1 MSFFQSP
8 SMRLALTASRWLW
21 LVLLLAGITAI
32 LTVSQPFVV
41 QRIIDAALTQRALAS
56 YVMIYLVLAV
66 SIPILQWIIT
76 SLASHSAWSATNTLR
91 HATAT
96 AIFAQPLE
104 FFRSHGIGEL
114 SERIDAD
121 SGQLHGIFG
130 EASARLVSTIVLI
143 ISVAVTTWFIAP
155 VVFVVMMLYLIV
167 GITIIAWSQ
176 RDNHHDWEVE
186 RIADAAVYD
195 TIEESFASVADMRAV
210 GAESYLHQRLTPRIA
225 TLLHTHRTARLRSQT
240 AQLTSTAINAVGWL
254 MAISIGI
261 WRYQS
266 GTGSIGEAVALL
278 GYVTLLTKPIEEI
291 RGIVQ
296 EYQQGRGVLTRIDE
310 LMQPAP
316 IADGTRTLPSGPLS
330 VRLDQVSYRYPSSP
344 DWVIRDLTLT
354 IPAGTHV
361 AIIGRTG
368 SGKTTLGRLVSRI
381 ERAQHGRITLNDIPI
396 DTISESSLR
405 QAVGV
410 ISQESDIF
418 NATLR
423 DNITCFAAGYTDD
436 SINTALVACGL
447 GDWLTSLPN
456 GLDTPIGDGERA
468 LSPGEQQLLA
478 VARIAIRQPGLIV
491 LDEAS
496 AHVDP
501 ANEQRI
507 ATALTS
513 LTSQRTTLTIA
524 HRLNTVYA
532 ADLVIIMADGVI
544 IESGAPQQ
552 LAATPGSHF
561 ATLLAT
567 NLAEVL

>member
-1 MSFFQSP
+1 MSFFQSS
-8 SMRLALTASRWLW
+8 SMRLAIRASRWLW
-21 LVLLLAGITAI
+21 LVLVLAGGTAI
-32 LTVSQPFVV
+32 LTVIQPFVV
-41 QRIIDAALTQRALAS
+41 QRIIDAALTQHALVPHVVAYLALA
-56 YVMIYLVLAV
+56 IC
-66 SIPILQWIIT
+66 IPILQWIIT
-76 SLASHSAWSATNTLR
+76 SLASHSSWSATNALR

-130 EASARLVSTIVLI
+130 EASARFVSTIFLI
-143 ISVAVTTWFIAP
+143 ISVGITTWLISP
-155 VVFVVMMLYLIV
+155 MVFAVMMLYLTIGIV
-167 GITIIAWSQ
+167 IIGWSQ
-176 RDNHHDWEVE
+176 RNNHYDWEAE
-186 RIADAAVYD
+186 RVADAALYD
-195 TIEESFASVADMRAV
+195 TIEESFASVTDMRAV
-210 GAESYLHQRLTPRIA
+210 GAESRLHQRLTPRIA
-225 TLLHTHRTARLRSQT
+225 TLLHAHRTARLRSQI
-240 AQLTSTAINAVGWL
+240 AQLTSTVINAVGWVL
-254 MAISIGI
+254 AIGIGI

-266 GTGSIGEAVALL
+266 DNGTVGEAVALL

-296 EYQQGRGVLTRIDE
+296 EYQQARGVLSRIDE
-310 LMQPAP
+310 LMQPSP
-316 IADGTRTLPSGPLS
+316 ITDGTHALPSGPLS
-330 VRLDQVSYRYPSSP
+330 VRLDHVSYRYPSSP
-344 DWVIRDLTLT
+344 DWVIRNLSLT

-381 ERAQHGRITLNDIPI
+381 ERPQQGRITLNDIPI
-396 DTISESSLR
+396 DAVSESVLR

-410 ISQESDIF
+410 ISQETDIF

-423 DNITCFAAGYTDD
+423 DNITCFAPGYTDT
-436 SINTALVACGL
+436 SISEALTACGL
-447 GDWLTSLPN
+447 GDWLVSLPE
-456 GLDTPIGDGERA
+456 GLDTPIGDGERT

-478 VARIAIRQPGLIV
+478 VARIAVRQPGLIV

-507 ATALTS
+507 AVALTS
-513 LTSQRTTLTIA
+513 LTSQRTTITIA

>member
-21 LVLLLAGITAI
+21 LVLVLASLTAV

-41 QRIIDAALTQRALAS
+41 QRIVDAALTEQTLTPHI
-56 YVMIYLVLAV
+56 MTYLVLAI
-66 SIPILQWIIT
+66 SIPVFQWIMT
-76 SLASHSAWSATNTLR
+76 GLASHSAWNATNALR

-104 FFRSHGIGEL
+104 FFRNHGIGEL

-130 EASARLVSTIVLI
+130 EASARLMSTVVLI
-143 ISVAVTTWFIAP
+143 ISVGVTTWLIAP
-155 VVFVVMMLYLIV
+155 VVFAVMMLYLIS
-167 GITIIAWSQ
+167 GIAIIAWSQ
-176 RDNHHDWEVE
+176 RDNHHDWEAE
-186 RIADAAVYD
+186 RVADAALYD

-210 GAESYLHQRLTPRIA
+210 GAESRLHQRLTPRIA
-225 TLLHTHRTARLRSQT
+225 TLLHAHRTARLRSQI
-240 AQLTSTAINAVGWL
+240 AQLTSTAINAVGWV
-254 MAISIGI
+254 MAIGIGI

-266 GTGSIGEAVALL
+266 GTGTIGEAVALL

-296 EYQQGRGVLTRIDE
+296 EYQQARGVLSRINE

-316 IADGTRTLPSGPLS
+316 IADGTHTLPSGPLS
-330 VRLDQVSYRYPSSP
+330 ARLDQVSYRYPSSP
-344 DWVIRDLTLT
+344 DWVIRDLSLT

-368 SGKTTLGRLVSRI
+368 SGKTTLGRLMSRI
-381 ERAQHGRITLNDIPI
+381 ERAQHGRIMLNNIPI
-396 DTISESSLR
+396 ESISESSLR

-423 DNITCFAAGYTDD
+423 DNITCFAPGYTDD
-436 SINTALVACGL
+436 SISTALAACGL
-447 GDWLTSLPN
+447 GDWLASLPE

-507 ATALTS
+507 ATALAS

-544 IESGAPQQ
+544 IESGAPTQ

-561 ATLLAT
+561 ARLLAT

>member
-21 LVLLLAGITAI
+21 LVLLLAGITAT

-41 QRIIDAALTQRALAS
+41 QRIIDAALAQHALAPH
-56 YVMIYLVLAV
+56 VVTYLALAI
-66 SIPILQWIIT
+66 SIPLLQWIIT

-130 EASARLVSTIVLI
+130 EASARLVSTVVII
-143 ISVAVTTWFIAP
+143 ISVGVTTWLIAP
-155 VVFVVMMLYLIV
+155 VVFGVMILYLII

-176 RDNHHDWEVE
+176 RDNHHDWEAE
-186 RIADAAVYD
+186 RIADAALYD
-195 TIEESFASVADMRAV
+195 TIEESFASVADMRAA

-240 AQLTSTAINAVGWL
+240 AQLTSTAINAIGWL
-254 MAISIGI
+254 MAIGIGI

-266 GTGSIGEAVALL
+266 GTGSVGEAVALL

-296 EYQQGRGVLTRIDE
+296 EYQQARGVLTRIDE

-316 IADGTRTLPSGPLS
+316 IADGTHSLASGPLS
-330 VRLDQVSYRYPSSP
+330 VRLDQVSYRYQSSP

-354 IPAGTHV
+354 IPTGTHV
-361 AIIGRTG
+361 AVIGRTG
-368 SGKTTLGRLVSRI
+368 SGKTTLGRLVSHI

-410 ISQESDIF
+410 ISQETDIF

-423 DNITCFAAGYTDD
+423 DNITCFAAGYTDEAI
-436 SINTALVACGL
+436 SAALTACGL
-447 GDWLTSLPN
+447 GDWLASLPVR
-456 GLDTPIGDGERA
+456 LDTPIGDGERA

-507 ATALTS
+507 ATALAS

-544 IESGAPQQ
+544 IESGAPHQ

>member
-8 SMRLALTASRWLW
+8 SIRLALVASRWIW
-21 LVLLLAGITAI
+21 LVLVLAGISAI
-32 LTVSQPFVV
+32 LMVSQPFVV
-41 QRIIDAALTQRALAS
+41 QRIIDAALTQQAFTPYVLTYLILA
-56 YVMIYLVLAV
+56 ILV
-66 SIPILQWIIT
+66 PIMQWGVT
-76 SLASHSAWSATNTLR
+76 GLASHSAWSATNALR

-96 AIFAQPLE
+96 AIFAQPLD

-130 EASARLVSTIVLI
+130 EASARLVSTVVLI
-143 ISVAVTTWFIAP
+143 ISVGITTWLIGT
-155 VVFVVMMLYLIV
+155 VVFAVMMLYLVI
-167 GITIIAWSQ
+167 GIAIITWSQ
-176 RDNHHDWEVE
+176 RDNHHDWEAE
-186 RIADAAVYD
+186 RIADAALYD
-195 TIEESFASVADMRAV
+195 IIEESFASVTDMRAV
-210 GAESYLHQRLTPRIA
+210 GAESRLHHRLTPRIA
-225 TLLHTHRTARLRSQT
+225 TLLHAHRTARLRSQI

-254 MAISIGI
+254 LAIGIGI

-266 GTGSIGEAVALL
+266 GTGTIGEAVALL
-278 GYVTLLTKPIEEI
+278 GYVTLLIKPIEEI

-296 EYQQGRGVLTRIDE
+296 EYQQARGVLSRIDE
-310 LMQPAP
+310 LMQPAL

-330 VRLDQVSYRYPSSP
+330 VHLDQICYRYPSSP
-344 DWVIRDLTLT
+344 DWVIRDLSLT

-381 ERAQHGRITLNDIPI
+381 ERAQQGLITLNDMPI
-396 DTISESSLR
+396 DTISESSMR

-423 DNITCFAAGYTDD
+423 DNITCFAPGFTDD
-436 SINTALVACGL
+436 AIRTALTTCGL
-447 GDWLTSLPN
+447 GDWLASLPE

-513 LTSQRTTLTIA
+513 LTRQRTTLTIA

-544 IESGAPQQ
+544 IESGAPIQ

>member
-1 MSFFQSP
+1 MSFSLSP
-8 SMRLALTASRWLW
+8 SVRLALRASRWLW
-21 LVLLLAGITAI
+21 LVLILAGITAI
-32 LTVSQPFVV
+32 LTVTQPFVV
-41 QRIIDAALTQRALAS
+41 QRIIDAALTQHLFAPHVMTYLALA
-56 YVMIYLVLAV
+56 I

-76 SLASHSAWSATNTLR
+76 SLANHSAWIATNALR

-121 SGQLHGIFG
+121 SGQLHGVFG
-130 EASARLVSTIVLI
+130 EASARLVSTLVLI
-143 ISVAVTTWFIAP
+143 ISVGVTTWLIEP
-155 VVFVVMMLYLIV
+155 LVFGVMMVYLTI
-167 GITIIAWSQ
+167 GIAIITWSQ
-176 RDNHHDWEVE
+176 RDNHHDWEAE
-186 RIADAAVYD
+186 RVADAALYD
-195 TIEESFASVADMRAV
+195 TIEESFASVADIRAV
-210 GAESYLHQRLTPRIA
+210 GAESRLHQRLTPRIA
-225 TLLHTHRTARLRSQT
+225 TLLHTHRTARLRSQI
-240 AQLTSTAINAVGWL
+240 AQLTSTAINAVGWVL
-254 MAISIGI
+254 AISIGI
-261 WRYQS
+261 WRYQN
-266 GTGSIGEAVALL
+266 GTGTIGEAVALL
-278 GYVTLLTKPIEEI
+278 GYVTLLTRPIEEI
-291 RGIVQ
+291 RSIVQ
-296 EYQQGRGVLTRIDE
+296 EYQQARGVISRIDE
-310 LMQPAP
+310 LMSPASV
-316 IADGTRTLPSGPLS
+316 ADGTRILASEPLS
-330 VRLDQVSYRYPSSP
+330 VRLDYVSYRYPNSP
-344 DWVIRDLTLT
+344 DWVIRDLSLT
-354 IPAGTHV
+354 ILAGTHV

-381 ERAQHGRITLNDIPI
+381 ERAQHGRIMLNDIPI
-396 DTISESSLR
+396 EAISESSLR

-423 DNITCFAAGYTDD
+423 DNITCFAPGHTDVAISD
-436 SINTALVACGL
+436 ALATCGL
-447 GDWLTSLPN
+447 GDWLASLPN

-507 ATALTS
+507 ATALAR

-561 ATLLAT
+561 ANLLAT

>member
-1 MSFFQSP
+1 MLIVQSP
-8 SMRLALTASRWLW
+8 SIRHALAASRWLW
-21 LVLLLAGITAI
+21 LVLVLAGLTAV

-41 QRIIDAALTQRALAS
+41 QRIIDAALTQQALTPHVLTYA
-56 YVMIYLVLAV
+56 VLAMSV
-66 SIPILQWIIT
+66 PILQWLIT
-76 SLASHSAWSATNTLR
+76 SLASHTAWSATNALR

-121 SGQLHGIFG
+121 SGQLHGVFG
-130 EASARLVSTIVLI
+130 EASARLVSTVILI
-143 ISVAVTTWFIAP
+143 ISVGVTTWLIDP
-155 VVFVVMMLYLIV
+155 LVCILILLYLVI
-167 GITIIAWSQ
+167 GIAIIAWGQ
-176 RDNHHDWEVE
+176 RDNHHDWEAE
-186 RIADAAVYD
+186 RVADAALYD
-195 TIEESFASVADMRAV
+195 TIEESFASVTDMRAV
-210 GAESYLHQRLTPRIA
+210 GAESRLHQRLTPRIA
-225 TLLHTHRTARLRSQT
+225 TLLHTHRTARLRSQI

-254 MAISIGI
+254 LAIGIGI

-278 GYVTLLTKPIEEI
+278 GYVTLLTTPIEEI

-296 EYQQGRGVLTRIDE
+296 EYQQARGVISRIDE
-310 LMQPAP
+310 LMQPTP
-316 IADGTRTLPSGPLS
+316 VINGTRALPSGPLS
-330 VRLDQVSYRYPSSP
+330 VRLEQVSYHYPSSP
-344 DWVIRDLTLT
+344 DWVIRDLSLT

-381 ERAQHGRITLNDIPI
+381 ERAQQGSILLNDIPI
-396 DTISESSLR
+396 DAISESSLR
-405 QAVGV
+405 HAVGV

-423 DNITCFAAGYTDD
+423 DNITCFTPGYSDD
-436 SINTALVACGL
+436 AISVALQACGL
-447 GDWLTSLPN
+447 GDWLASLPD

-478 VARIAIRQPGLIV
+478 VARIAIKQPGIIV

-507 ATALTS
+507 TTALAN
-513 LTSQRTTLTIA
+513 LTSQRTTFTIA

-532 ADLVIIMADGVI
+532 ADLVIIMADGVV

-567 NLAEVL
+567 NLTEVL